1 VTDNRGI
8 AGRRQRDR
16 AGIRHNGEVS
26 STSGRVTIAE
36 IAKSAGVSIP
46 TVSKVINSKPGVS
59 DATRLRV
66 SALLREFDYEPR
78 RSSPHLMLEL
88 VLGEFTSP
96 WSSALVPAVE
106 QAAFDEGY
114 GISVSRIRRG
124 TGDRWL
130 EMLSSRSSD
139 GVIFAAVHIEEVQR
153 ERLAGLGLPIVVIDP
168 SEGPRAR
175 TATIGVTHWRGA
187 YSATE
192 HLIQLGHREL
202 AMIAGPAGILFSQA
216 RVDGFRAA
224 AATAGITIDPAR
236 VVNADFNYEE
246 GRDAAL
252 GLLASADPPTA
263 IFAASDEQAFGVYE
277 AARQR
282 GIPIPQE
289 LSVIG
294 FNDVPIAQWAAPPLT
309 TVREPLDEMAR
320 QAVATVLALGAG
332 QPEGPAMELST
343 ELIVRD
349 SCAAPSR

>member
-1 VTDNRGI
+1 
-8 AGRRQRDR
+8 
-16 AGIRHNGEVS
+16 
-26 STSGRVTIAE
+26 VTIAA
-36 IAKSAGVSIP
+36 IAQSAGVSIP
-46 TVSKVINSKPGVS
+46 TVSKVINGKPGVS
-59 DATRLRV
+59 DATRIRV

-96 WSSALVPAVE
+96 WSSALAPAVE

-114 GISVSRIRRG
+114 GVSISRIRRD

-130 EMLSSRSSD
+130 EMLSSRNSD
-139 GVIFAAVHIEEVQR
+139 GLIFAAFMPGEAQR
-153 ERLAGLGLPIVVIDP
+153 ERIAELGLPFVVIDP
-168 SEGPRAR
+168 SEAPRAR

-192 HLIQLGHREL
+192 HLIELGHRDI
-202 AMIAGPAGILFSQA
+202 AMIAGPAGLLFSQA

-224 AATAGITIDPAR
+224 AATAGIPVDAAR
-236 VVNADFNYEE
+236 VVNADFSYEE
-246 GRDAAL
+246 GRDAGL
-252 GLLASADPPTA
+252 ELLASRTPPTA

-282 GIPIPQE
+282 GVGIPRE
-289 LSVIG
+289 LSVVG

-320 QAVATVLALGAG
+320 LAVTTVLALAG
-332 QPEGPAMELST
+332 GQVAGPAMELST
-343 ELIVRD
+343 ELIVRE
-349 SCAAPSR
+349 STASPGR